1 MSQVKQ
7 KDTLRNFW
15 SRTSLHH
22 HIQRFSKS
30 ESPVFSGTISKTKLS
45 FSEEKEGPRPTKT
58 EDVVVDKTRILV
70 TLKFCRKS
78 GWVNSLFRSF
88 CCQQHRVAHKRQ
100 RASSHFTTLFP
111 LAAAA
116 VTLDVMAALTTKDD
130 IGLVKLLKGPSSSKG
145 FCVLASGKAAEELA
159 QHALLL

>member
-45 FSEEKEGPRPTKT
+45 FSEEKGEGPRPTKT

-88 CCQQHRVAHKRQ
+88 CCQHRTQAAASQ
-100 RASSHFTTLFP
+100 RSHFTTLFP
-111 LAAAA
+111 LAAVAA